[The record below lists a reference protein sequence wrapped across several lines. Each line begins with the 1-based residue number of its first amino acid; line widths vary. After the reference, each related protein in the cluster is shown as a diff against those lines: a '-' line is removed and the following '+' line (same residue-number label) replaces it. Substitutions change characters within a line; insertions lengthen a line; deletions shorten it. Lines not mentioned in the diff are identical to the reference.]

1 MDYIDSMNN
10 DKQMIW
16 EYLVDYTAIFFNFI
30 WEYAEFCVDNQ
41 MI

>member
-1 MDYIDSMNN
+1 MDYIDSINN

-16 EYLVDYTAIFFNFI
+16 EYIVDCSTKFFYFM
-30 WEYAEFCVDNQ
+30 WDYAEFCVDNH